1 MAASRSRTQTLA
13 AAAHPARSRRARGFS
28 ASARLLLAG
37 AGVVGLAGLAV
48 AVFGPRRFAREIA
61 IPLYDK
67 AGAVLAPPAERL
79 WSEVQETLETVK
91 SEAARARLVDGL
103 RSWLARF
110 RHG

>member
-13 AAAHPARSRRARGFS
+13 AAAHPARSRRARGF
-28 ASARLLLAG
+28 SARLLLAG